1 MSWVAAIVNALSCSD
16 LYKYVLNRMHC
27 KSDCCPHNLMCDC
40 DTDAVEI
47 QEQDTDNDIHIE
59 NQCCMRGYE
68 EDSEN
73 DENEIISN
81 A

>member
-27 KSDCCPHNLMCDC
+27 KSDCCHHNLMCDC

-47 QEQDTDNDIHIE
+47 QEDIENDIHIE
-59 NQCCMRGYE
+59 NQCCMRGY
-68 EDSEN
+68 DEN
-73 DENEIISN
+73 DGHEIISN
-81 A
+81 V

>member
-1 MSWVAAIVNALSCSD
+1 
-16 LYKYVLNRMHC
+16 
-27 KSDCCPHNLMCDC
+27 MCDC

-47 QEQDTDNDIHIE
+47 QEQDTENDIHIE

>member
-1 MSWVAAIVNALSCSD
+1 MSWVASIINALSCSD

-27 KSDCCPHNLMCDC
+27 KSDCCHHNLMCDC

-47 QEQDTDNDIHIE
+47 QEQDTENDIHIE

>member
-27 KSDCCPHNLMCDC
+27 KSDCCHHNLMCDC

-47 QEQDTDNDIHIE
+47 QEEIENDIHIE
-59 NQCCMRGYE
+59 NQCCMRGYDE
-68 EDSEN
+68 NSEN
-73 DENEIISN
+73 DDHEIISN
-81 A
+81 V

>member
-27 KSDCCPHNLMCDC
+27 KSDCCHHNLMCDC